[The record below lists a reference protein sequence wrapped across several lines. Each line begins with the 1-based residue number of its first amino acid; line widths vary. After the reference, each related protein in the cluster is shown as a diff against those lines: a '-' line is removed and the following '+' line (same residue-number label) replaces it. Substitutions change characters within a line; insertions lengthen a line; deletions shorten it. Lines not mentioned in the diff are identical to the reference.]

1 MITGRLAVTQE
12 EINTVKKAMKLYG
25 ASSALCM
32 VGYWDKDKCVGGSYL
47 LLEYPNEL
55 VMEFYTHCPTVIHA
69 IGYSFTEFLK
79 LKSQLNARIATDN
92 YKSLKIARM
101 LGFKKLY
108 TADDK
113 VAVQLHRKN
122 WRYEKRHPLG

>member
-1 MITGRLAVTQE
+1 MIVGKLAKTYD
-12 EINTVKKAMKLYG
+12 EINMVKNSMPKHGTLN
-25 ASSALCM
+25 ALCI
-32 VGYWDKDKCVGGSYL
+32 VGFWDKDICVGGSYL
-47 LLEYPNEL
+47 HSEYPNEL

-79 LKSQLNARIATDN
+79 LKGQLNAKIATDN

-108 TADDK
+108 TADGK
-113 VAVQLHRKN
+113 VAVQLYKEN
-122 WRYEKRHPLG
+122 WRYTKRHPIG